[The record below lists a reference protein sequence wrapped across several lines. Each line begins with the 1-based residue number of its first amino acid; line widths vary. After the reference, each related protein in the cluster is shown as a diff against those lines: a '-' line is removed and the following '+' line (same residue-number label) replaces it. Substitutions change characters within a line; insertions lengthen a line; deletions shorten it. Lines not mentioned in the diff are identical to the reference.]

1 MSGEHLLDRGQIFA
15 IWLPLE
21 PTFAAGAPFGAT
33 AYGGGVTSPFSDLG
47 RPPLRAAALRRALIS
62 GDALWTDLQV
72 LESSPST
79 NAEVSA
85 AAGEGAPQGL
95 VIVAESQTAGR
106 GRRDRLW
113 TTPPRAGLTF
123 SVLLRPTFPSAG
135 WGWLPLL
142 AGLAVATSLTALS
155 EVDVRLKW
163 PNDVLVGERK
173 LGGILT
179 EVVGTGVVVG
189 IGLNISLRADE
200 LPVPTATSLV
210 IEGSAVVDRDPVLR
224 AVLREIERR
233 YVDLG
238 RAAGDAEACGLA
250 ADYRD
255 ACATLGRR
263 VRVELPGPRVL
274 DGSAV
279 GIDADGCLVLDVDG
293 GRQPVAAGDVV
304 HVR

>member
-1 MSGEHLLDRGQIFA
+1 
-15 IWLPLE
+15 
-21 PTFAAGAPFGAT
+21 
-33 AYGGGVTSPFSDLG
+33 VTSPFTDLG

-72 LESSPST
+72 LDSSPST

-85 AAGEGAPQGL
+85 AAGDGAPQGL

-123 SVLLRPTFPSAG
+123 SVLLRPTFPAAG

-142 AGLAVATSLTALS
+142 AGLAVATSMAALT
-155 EVDVRLKW
+155 EVDVRVKW

-189 IGLNISLRADE
+189 IGLNVSLRADE
-200 LPVPTATSLV
+200 LPVPTATSLA

-250 ADYRD
+250 TDYRD

-263 VRVELPGPRVL
+263 VQVELPGPRVL

-279 GIDADGCLVLDVDG
+279 GIDADGCLVLDVG
-293 GRQPVAAGDVV
+293 GDRQPVAAGDVV

>member
-1 MSGEHLLDRGQIFA
+1 VRAHLRLWQVSGS
-15 IWLPLE
+15 
-21 PTFAAGAPFGAT
+21 AA
-33 AYGGGVTSPFSDLG
+33 YRGGVTSPFLDLG
-47 RPPLRAAALRRALIS
+47 RPPLRAAALRRALVT
-62 GDALWTDLQV
+62 GDGFWTDLRV
-72 LESSPST
+72 VESSPST

-85 AAGEGAPQGL
+85 AAREGAPEGL
-95 VIVAESQTAGR
+95 VIVAEAQTAGR
-106 GRRDRLW
+106 GRRDRSW

-123 SVLLRPTFPSAG
+123 SVLLRPTFPPAG

-142 AGLAVATSLTALS
+142 AGLAVATPLAALS

-189 IGLNISLRADE
+189 IGLNVSLRAGE
-200 LPVPTATSLV
+200 LPVPTATSLA

-233 YVDLG
+233 YVDLS
-238 RAAGDAEACGLA
+238 RAAGNADASGLA
-250 ADYRD
+250 ADYRA
-255 ACATLGRR
+255 ACATLGRG

-274 DGSAV
+274 GGTAV
-279 GIDADGCLVLDVDG
+279 DIDADGRLVLDGDG

-304 HVR
+304 HLR